1 MLHGMLRARVLAVP
15 CSSPKVE
22 RIKCM
27 VGGTKESKSK
37 RVGWREC
44 DVKDEKATDLT
55 LLPTNSI

>member
-1 MLHGMLRARVLAVP
+1 MLAVP

-44 DVKDEKATDLT
+44 DVKDKKATDLT